1 MSAQILLSKHDSN
14 CKSSQI
20 INNNITVTT
29 DTSPGSVSVDGL
41 SDPGSGIPSPYAET
55 STIPTYPDPMQ
66 NFKNAYL
73 AILLQVISSDKALL
87 NNLIEPSGKV
97 LLRADWMITLISA
110 ITGVDDKNINI
121 AIREVE
127 AGCFAKLPLFRDV
140 VDILVNGKSMYI
152 SYNETYNKLKNFNI
166 DLQHVIPI

>member
-20 INNNITVTT
+20 INNNITVNT
-29 DTSPGSVSVDGL
+29 DSSPGSVSVD
-41 SDPGSGIPSPYAET
+41 SPYAET

>member
-20 INNNITVTT
+20 INNNITVNT
-29 DTSPGSVSVDGL
+29 DSSPGSVSVD
-41 SDPGSGIPSPYAET
+41 SPYAET
-55 STIPTYPDPMQ
+55 STVPTYPDPMQ

>member
-20 INNNITVTT
+20 INNNITVNT
-29 DTSPGSVSVDGL
+29 DTSPGSVSLD
-41 SDPGSGIPSPYAET
+41 SPYADTTTE
-55 STIPTYPDPMQ
+55 PTYPDPMQ

>member
-29 DTSPGSVSVDGL
+29 DTSPGAVSVD
-41 SDPGSGIPSPYAET
+41 SPYADT
-55 STIPTYPDPMQ
+55 PTTPVYPDPLQ

-127 AGCFAKLPLFRDV
+127 AGCFAKLPLYRDV

>member
-29 DTSPGSVSVDGL
+29 DTSPGSVSMDT
-41 SDPGSGIPSPYAET
+41 PYAET
-55 STIPTYPDPMQ
+55 STIPTYPDPLQ

-127 AGCFAKLPLFRDV
+127 AGCFAKLPLYRDV

>member
-29 DTSPGSVSVDGL
+29 DTSPGAVSVD
-41 SDPGSGIPSPYAET
+41 SPYAET
-55 STIPTYPDPMQ
+55 STVASPQDHRSVPTYPDPLQ

-127 AGCFAKLPLFRDV
+127 AGCFAKLPLYRDV

>member
-29 DTSPGSVSVDGL
+29 DSSPGSVSVDA
-41 SDPGSGIPSPYAET
+41 PYAET
-55 STIPTYPDPMQ
+55 STIPTYPDPLQ

-73 AILLQVISSDKALL
+73 AVLLQVISSDKALL

>member
-20 INNNITVTT
+20 INNNITVNT
-29 DTSPGSVSVDGL
+29 DSSPGSVSVD
-41 SDPGSGIPSPYAET
+41 SPYADT
-55 STIPTYPDPMQ
+55 PTVPSYPDPMQ

>member
-29 DTSPGSVSVDGL
+29 EGP
-41 SDPGSGIPSPYAET
+41 SDPGSTIHTSPGAVSMDTPYAET
-55 STIPTYPDPMQ
+55 STIPTYPDPLQ